1 MKSSLG
7 YDSSDIINLQY
18 GEDLIAD
25 RYLSCTNMPIQL
37 KELDITNMNGGYF
50 EIYKVIRKYIVKE
63 VWTQLYLFLTLI
75 IMIRRTLLS
84 SVDVLGNLQYFKSIK
99 EEEIPNMNY
108 IHQSISSVYAITMSS
123 QLLPS
128 LPFATLP
135 LLSSPSLQS
144 IDLSEPSHESHSSV
158 GRIIGKTVDGVA
170 HVSSKV
176 IIIISFF
183 ILVNTWCSSK
193 SCSSLT

>member
-1 MKSSLG
+1 
-7 YDSSDIINLQY
+7 
-18 GEDLIAD
+18 
-25 RYLSCTNMPIQL
+25 MPIQL
-37 KELDITNMNGGYF
+37 KELDITNMNGGYY

-63 VWTQLYLFLTLI
+63 VWTQLYLFLTFI
-75 IMIRRTLLS
+75 IITRRTLLS

-99 EEEIPNMNY
+99 EEEIPNLNY

-135 LLSSPSLQS
+135 LLSSPSLQP

-176 IIIISFF
+176 VIFISLF

-193 SCSSLT
+193 FSSSFT